1 MGTLSEMALG
11 LKWGKPVFVM
21 HGDVALPGA
30 VQAADVNDMLVKV
43 LDCLLVEAV
52 WRCFG
57 VGAQDTGYSPPRMSP
72 ASLLLY
78 FAAGSTRCPVHSGR
92 CCCAARSTSALN
104 AHTVGVS
111 APRTAALHNAVMP
124 YMPTFVA
131 PARFTDAAAALDQ
144 VKAIYQGGIAHLR
157 ESMLRFVAGEAL
169 PGRVR
174 ACYPFV
180 RVHTHT
186 VSRHTPPANAGL
198 SYGFVAGPGR
208 YETTLTRP
216 DLFSRYYLDQFR
228 LLLENHQVE
237 IEVGTSTQPI
247 PIHFSFAENDHIE
260 GTMSEDRRALMR
272 DVFDLPDLGVM
283 DDGIAN
289 GTYEAR
295 DGEAQPLSLFTAARV
310 DYSLHRLRHYTG
322 TAPEWFQNFVLFTNY
337 QFYIDEFVR
346 LGHEAMADENSEYIA
361 FIEPGNVITRRRG
374 LAANGSDT
382 FAHLFDGSQGTA
394 PPRLPQM
401 PAYHL
406 VREDYSGITMTNI
419 GVGPANAKTITD
431 HIAVLRPHAWMML
444 GHCAGLRNTQQLGD
458 YVLAHAYVREDHVLD
473 EELPLW
479 VPIPALSEIQLALEK
494 AVADITRYEGPDLKK
509 IMRTGTVAST
519 DNRNWELLPGNQP
532 QRRFSQSRA
541 VALDME
547 SATIA
552 ANGFRFRVPY
562 GTLLCVSDKPLHG
575 EIKLPGMA
583 NHFYRE
589 RVEQHLRIGMRAIDI
604 LREEGST
611 RLHSR
616 KLRSFAEVAFQ

>member
-1 MGTLSEMALG
+1 MPLIPDFIAPTRHTDPADAL
-11 LKWGKPVFVM
+11 
-21 HGDVALPGA
+21 AQ
-30 VQAADVNDMLVKV
+30 VQ
-43 LDCLLVEAV
+43 
-52 WRCFG
+52 R
-57 VGAQDTGYSPPRMSP
+57 
-72 ASLLLY
+72 
-78 FAAGSTRCPVHSGR
+78 
-92 CCCAARSTSALN
+92 
-104 AHTVGVS
+104 
-111 APRTAALHNAVMP
+111 
-124 YMPTFVA
+124 
-131 PARFTDAAAALDQ
+131 
-144 VKAIYQGGIAHLR
+144 IYQQQIGHLR
-157 ESMLRFVAGEAL
+157 DAMQRFVAGETPASA
-169 PGRVR
+169 VR
-174 ACYPFV
+174 AFYPFV
-180 RVHTHT
+180 RVHTTT
-186 VSRHTPPANAGL
+186 VARADTKLA
-198 SYGFVAGPGR
+198 YGFVEGPGR

-216 DLFSRYYLDQFR
+216 DLFARYYLEQFR
-228 LLLENHQVE
+228 LLRASHNVE
-237 IEVGTSTQPI
+237 LEVGTSAHPI
-247 PIHFSFAENDHIE
+247 PIHFSFAEHDHIE
-260 GTMSEDRRALMR
+260 GTLSPERRMLMR
-272 DVFDLPDLGVM
+272 DVFDLPDLAAM

-289 GTYEAR
+289 GTWQAR
-295 DGEAQPLSLFTAARV
+295 PGEAQPLSLFTAPRV

-346 LGHEAMADENSEYIA
+346 LGHEEMARADSDYTA
-361 FIEPGNVITRRRG
+361 FVEPGNVVTRRIGAPREPMDALG
-374 LAANGSDT
+374 AP
-382 FAHLFDGSQGTA
+382 

-406 VREDYSGITMTNI
+406 VRKDHSGISMVNI
-419 GVGPANAKTITD
+419 GVGPSNAKTITD

-444 GHCAGLRNTQQLGD
+444 GHCAGLRNSQQLGD

-479 VPIPALSEIQLALEK
+479 VPIPALAEIQLALQQ
-494 AVADITRYEGPDLKK
+494 AVADVTQVPEADLKRF
-509 IMRTGTVAST
+509 MRTGTVAST
-519 DNRNWELLPGNQP
+519 DNRNWELLPDNTP

-589 RVEQHLRIGMRAIDI
+589 RVDQHLRIGMRAIEI
-604 LREEGST
+604 LRKGGVD

>member
-1 MGTLSEMALG
+1 
-11 LKWGKPVFVM
+11 
-21 HGDVALPGA
+21 
-30 VQAADVNDMLVKV
+30 
-43 LDCLLVEAV
+43 
-52 WRCFG
+52 
-57 VGAQDTGYSPPRMSP
+57 
-72 ASLLLY
+72 
-78 FAAGSTRCPVHSGR
+78 
-92 CCCAARSTSALN
+92 
-104 AHTVGVS
+104 
-111 APRTAALHNAVMP
+111 
-124 YMPTFVA
+124 
-131 PARFTDAAAALDQ
+131 
-144 VKAIYQGGIAHLR
+144 
-157 ESMLRFVAGEAL
+157 
-169 PGRVR
+169 
-174 ACYPFV
+174 PFV
-180 RVHTHT
+180 RVQTST
-186 VSRHTPPANAGL
+186 NARADTKL
-198 SYGFVAGPGR
+198 AFGFVEGPGR

-216 DLFSRYYLDQFR
+216 DLFADYYLEQFR
-228 LLLENHQVE
+228 LLRKSHGVE
-237 IEVGTSTQPI
+237 LEVGTSTQPI
-247 PIHFSFAENDHIE
+247 PIHFSFAEHDHVE
-260 GTMSEDRRALMR
+260 GQLSAQRRMLMR
-272 DVFDLPDLGVM
+272 DLFDLPDLTAM

-289 GTYEAR
+289 GTWQPR
-295 DGEAQPLSLFTAARV
+295 SGDAQPLSLFTAPRV

-322 TAPEWFQNFVLFTNY
+322 TAPEGFQNFVLFTNY

-346 LGHEAMADENSEYIA
+346 LGHAEMAKPDSEYTA
-361 FIEPGNVITRRRG
+361 FIEPGNVVTRRAG
-374 LAANGSDT
+374 LPAQAADALG
-382 FAHLFDGSQGTA
+382 AP

-406 VREDYSGITMTNI
+406 VRPGHGGITMVNI

-431 HIAVLRPHAWMML
+431 HIAVLRPHAWLML
-444 GHCAGLRNTQQLGD
+444 GHCAGLRNSQQLGD

-479 VPIPALSEIQLALEK
+479 VPIPALAEIQVALEQ
-494 AVADITRYEGPDLKK
+494 AVAEVTQIGRDELKR

-519 DNRNWELLPGNQP
+519 DNRNWELLPDNLP

-589 RVEQHLRIGMRAIDI
+589 RVDQHLRIGMRAIEI
-604 LREEGST
+604 LRDGGVQ